1 MNIIIVQGAQL
12 SPAERFPY
20 KEEVT
25 GSNPVAPTRVF
36 QKSLHIYTQK
46 TPNRHQIIY
55 YEVMKYKK
63 DLGGF
68 LVFLGLTWQ
77 VFSVLDSS
85 YTPTQVILT
94 VIFAYLGVRLTYF
107 VYFKNEQLLVL
118 LISQL
123 SLIEIKNTFTIIKK
137 ALHQPHIFEII
148 ENVIT
153 KL

>member
-1 MNIIIVQGAQL
+1 
-12 SPAERFPY
+12 
-20 KEEVT
+20 
-25 GSNPVAPTRVF
+25 
-36 QKSLHIYTQK
+36 
-46 TPNRHQIIY
+46 
-55 YEVMKYKK
+55 MKYKK

-68 LVFLGLTWQ
+68 LVLLGLTWQ

-123 SLIEIKNTFTIIKK
+123 SLIEIKNTAKVTSPRIGDNAPGGASSKIKD
-137 ALHQPHIFEII
+137 L
-148 ENVIT
+148 
-153 KL
+153 